1 MTHKSK
7 SSAAQKRRSQ
17 RSQTSNR
24 PVLIVAGIVLV
35 VAVAAV
41 IAVALASTT
50 PGVAEPAA
58 DPVVVS
64 GAPLPAW
71 NPDVTDTAIGMPLPG
86 LSGTGMDGAPLTIG
100 PDDGLAKCI
109 VILSHQCP
117 HCVAELPRLVAWL
130 ADNPLPDGVEVMGLS
145 TLINPAGS
153 NYPSIAW
160 LEGEGWTAP
169 TLIDDATYTG
179 AAAYGSMSTPGFI
192 FVTADGVVADRVVGE
207 IDPAEFGAM
216 LEAIAP

>member
-1 MTHKSK
+1 MTQKSK
-7 SSAAQKRRSQ
+7 SSAAQKRRAL

-24 PVLIVAGIVLV
+24 PVLIVVGV
-35 VAVAAV
+35 VVVTAVAAV
-41 IAVALASTT
+41 IAISLASTT
-50 PGVAEPAA
+50 PAVAEPATE
-58 DPVVVS
+58 PIVVS
-64 GAPLPAW
+64 GAPLPPW
-71 NPDVTDTAIGMPLPG
+71 NPEATDTAIGMTLPA
-86 LSGTGMDGAPLTIG
+86 LTGTGMDGAPLTIG
-100 PDDGLAKCI
+100 PGDGLAKVI

-130 ADNPLPDGVEVMGLS
+130 ADNPLPDDVEVMGLS

-169 TLIDDATYTG
+169 TLIDDAAFTG
-179 AAAYGSMSTPGFI
+179 AATYGSMSTPGFI
-192 FVTADGVVADRVVGE
+192 FVTADGIVANRVVGG
-207 IDPAEFGAM
+207 IDPAEFGPM